1 MKRSNAASLG
11 VPIKNRTEEC
21 VVTHGAK
28 VKRCSFAGCTNGA
41 MRDVP
46 TMPRREEFVL
56 DINCVAMRDVPTMP
70 RGWEEFVLHIKCAAM
85 RDVHIKP

>member
-11 VPIKNRTEEC
+11 VPIKNRMEEC

-46 TMPRREEFVL
+46 TMPR
-56 DINCVAMRDVPTMP
+56 
-70 RGWEEFVLHIKCAAM
+70 GWEEFVLHIKCAAM